1 MEKEQENNYHKINL
15 NWYPGHMAKSKKQI
29 ISDLKIVDLI
39 VEVLDA
45 RAPKSSHNPDVDEY
59 CKNKKRI
66 VVLNKT
72 DLADEKI
79 TDEWVE
85 YFKGKNIVAVKTQA
99 NTSKNSNNLL
109 SEIKIQGNSIRESY
123 AKKGRTGY
131 YIKVMIVGI
140 PNVGKSTII
149 NNISKRKS
157 QKVENRP
164 GVTQKNQWISID
176 DNIELLDTPGMFS
189 PRFKNENT
197 ANVLS
202 FLNTIGSNAVD
213 NEEVAYNLLNFLINN
228 YKENLENRYN
238 ITISQ
243 NENGEYDL
251 EEVITE
257 IAKKVGALLSGNKIN
272 EEKVSNIILRDFRT
286 GKLGRISLEKPE
298 KEELI

>member
-1 MEKEQENNYHKINL
+1 MNNEKSCASTSI

-99 NTSKNSNNLL
+99 NTSKNANNLL

-131 YIKVMIVGI
+131 SIKVMIVGI

-189 PRFKNENT
+189 PRFENENT

>member
-1 MEKEQENNYHKINL
+1 MK
-15 NWYPGHMAKSKKQI
+15 
-29 ISDLKIVDLI
+29 
-39 VEVLDA
+39 
-45 RAPKSSHNPDVDEY
+45 
-59 CKNKKRI
+59 
-66 VVLNKT
+66 
-72 DLADEKI
+72 KI

-85 YFKGKNIVAVKTQA
+85 YFKGKNIVALKTQA
-99 NTSKNSNNLL
+99 NTSKNANNLL

-131 YIKVMIVGI
+131 SIKVMIVGI

-189 PRFKNENT
+189 PRFENENT

-257 IAKKVGALLSGNKIN
+257 IAKKVGALLSGNNIN
-272 EEKVSNIILRDFRT
+272 EEKVSNVILRDFRT

>member
-1 MEKEQENNYHKINL
+1 MNENKTNI

-99 NTSKNSNNLL
+99 NTSKNANNLL

-149 NNISKRKS
+149 NNISKRKR